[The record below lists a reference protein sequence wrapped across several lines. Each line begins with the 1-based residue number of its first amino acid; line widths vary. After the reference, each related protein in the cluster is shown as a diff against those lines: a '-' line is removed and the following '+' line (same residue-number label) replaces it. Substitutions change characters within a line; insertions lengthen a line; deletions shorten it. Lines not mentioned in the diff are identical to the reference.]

1 MSQDVL
7 PCLKFVFSI
16 VWFVI
21 GEMDKSL
28 YVFIIIIIIIIIITI
43 IIIIIIIIIITAV
56 FAAINQHYLHWIEL
70 IYKICD

>member
-28 YVFIIIIIIIIIITI
+28 YVFVIIIIIVIITI

-56 FAAINQHYLHWIEL
+56 FAAINQHYLHWIKL
-70 IYKICD
+70 MYKICD

>member
-28 YVFIIIIIIIIIITI
+28 YVFIIIIIIIIITI

>member
-28 YVFIIIIIIIIIITI
+28 YVFIIIIIIVIITI